1 MRSKLS
7 MLYNQ
12 LRIPFKYYTRNLLR
26 FIRKRDEDD
35 HNFNN
40 PFVIY

>member
-1 MRSKLS
+1 MPSQLIK
-7 MLYNQ
+7 LYNQ
-12 LRIPFKYYTRNLLR
+12 FWVPLKKYTNNLKRL
-26 FIRKRDEDD
+26 IRKRDEDD